1 MLGLSFVI
9 IIIISIIIIIILTL
23 KFWFEG
29 CVWLIVLRN
38 KTVLKISLEIFSSVI
53 FDHVNVT
60 YKYIKYKFNFNW
72 VEAQCMFAIAHTQAQ
87 TLIAKYQFVSWVP
100 GLP

>member
-1 MLGLSFVI
+1 MLGLFFI
-9 IIIISIIIIIILTL
+9 IIISISIIIIIILTL

-29 CVWLIVLRN
+29 CVWLIVLWN
-38 KTVLKISLEIFSSVI
+38 KTYLKFLLKSPLAKF

-60 YKYIKYKFNFNW
+60 HKYIKNKFNFNW
-72 VEAQCMFAIAHTQAQ
+72 VESQCMFAIAHTQAQ

>member
-23 KFWFEG
+23 KF
-29 CVWLIVLRN
+29 
-38 KTVLKISLEIFSSVI
+38 EIFSSVI

>member
-1 MLGLSFVI
+1 MLGLFFI
-9 IIIISIIIIIILTL
+9 IIISISIIIIIILTL

-38 KTVLKISLEIFSSVI
+38 KNSQKFSYKSLLAYV

-60 YKYIKYKFNFNW
+60 YKFI
-72 VEAQCMFAIAHTQAQ
+72 
-87 TLIAKYQFVSWVP
+87 
-100 GLP
+100 